1 MHMSTVKLKL
11 LELTKLSKDEIH
23 LFFRGQDI
31 DARCCY
37 ELFRRCLED
46 RDQDAWEQAYILFEP
61 QVSRWV
67 RSHHLFY
74 NTGEEV
80 LYFTNRA
87 FEKIWAAIPP
97 KKFVKFKN
105 IKHLLSYLK
114 MCVASA
120 IVDYYRNQ
128 ERSRLGLEKLKDQ
141 MDIGETNP
149 NLPSKVSDLW
159 QFTKKMMKD
168 ENERL
173 VLYSSFVLGLKP
185 KEMIL
190 EFPGYFEN
198 VKEVYRTKE
207 NILARLRRSSELKEI
222 LGERVNEEKIH

>member
-1 MHMSTVKLKL
+1 MDMSTEKLKL
-11 LELTKLSKDEIH
+11 FELTELCKDEIH

-37 ELFRRCLED
+37 EVFRRCFED
-46 RDQDAWEQAYILFEP
+46 RDECAWEQAYILFEP

-74 NTGEEV
+74 NTGEEES
-80 LYFTNRA
+80 YFTNRA

-97 KKFVKFKN
+97 KKFEKFKN
-105 IKHLLSYLK
+105 IKQVLSYLK

-120 IVDYYRNQ
+120 IVDYYRNH
-128 ERSRLGLEKLKDQ
+128 ERTRLGLEKLKDLI
-141 MDIGETNP
+141 DIRRTST
-149 NLPSKVSDLW
+149 NLPSKGSDLW
-159 QFTKKMMKD
+159 QFAKKMMKD

-173 VLYSSFVLGLKP
+173 VLYASFVLGLKP

-190 EFPGYFEN
+190 EYPGYFEN
-198 VKEVYRTKE
+198 IKEIYQTKE
-207 NILARLRRSSELKEI
+207 NILARLRRSSELKDI
-222 LGERVNEEKIH
+222 LSESVRAAKIH